1 MSSHDLFTGK
11 DARYQIKRSWCS
23 VTSERS
29 GDIVDIDLA
38 VEIDLPEGSVL
49 RIIRTVSGRNQ
60 IVISLKVIQYK
71 EEKRDEQQAEE
82 RSQEAQEE
90 QGTHEQSP

>member
-1 MSSHDLFTGK
+1 M
-11 DARYQIKRSWCS
+11 
-23 VTSERS
+23 S
-29 GDIVDIDLA
+29 GDIADIDLA
-38 VEIDLPEGSVL
+38 VEIDLPEGSIFQ
-49 RIIRTVSGRNQ
+49 IIRTVSGRNQ
-60 IVISLKVIQYK
+60 IVISLKVIQHK